1 MSVKINSFNKY
12 FAISFL
18 LIFGIIGCSKNNYST
33 NTNMNAGNVPGANE
47 IWMQNIAF
55 TPGTLTIG
63 VGTSI
68 KWTNKESITHTVTS
82 GLPGAPDGIFN
93 SGNLGNGGTF
103 SFTFNTKG
111 TFKYYCI
118 IHGAMMTGNIIVQ

>member
-1 MSVKINSFNKY
+1 
-12 FAISFL
+12 
-18 LIFGIIGCSKNNYST
+18 
-33 NTNMNAGNVPGANE
+33 
-47 IWMQNIAF
+47 MQNIAF
-55 TPGTLTIG
+55 TPSTLTIG

-82 GLPGAPDGIFN
+82 GLPGASDGIFN
-93 SGNLGNGGTF
+93 SGNLGNGSIF

-118 IHGAMMTGNIIVQ
+118 IHGSMMTGTITVQ